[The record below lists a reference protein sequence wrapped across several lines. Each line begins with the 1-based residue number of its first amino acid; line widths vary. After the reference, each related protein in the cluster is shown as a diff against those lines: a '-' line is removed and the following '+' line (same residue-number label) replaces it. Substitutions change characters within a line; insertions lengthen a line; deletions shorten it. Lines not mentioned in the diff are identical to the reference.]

1 MVLARAL
8 LLALLA
14 CCLSSCILT
23 KFATTP
29 MRLGGA
35 ALVLGGAVAS
45 LAPVV
50 GNPANAA
57 LLKADSAINTTADE
71 IDEAPL

>member
-1 MVLARAL
+1 MALARAL

-14 CCLSSCILT
+14 SCLSSCILT

-35 ALVLGGAVAS
+35 ALVLGGAVVS
-45 LAPVV
+45 QAPAV